1 MEVLNQYL
9 VISVAKSL
17 NKPCTQVWANAVVR
31 LSQSKK
37 QVCVSAKACEILGD
51 AIAEIASPNKGFCLT
66 SPRSQIMGDRYIM
79 TFSEF
84 HL

>member
-1 MEVLNQYL
+1 MVVLNQYL
-9 VISVAKSL
+9 AMNVGKS
-17 NKPCTQVWANAVVR
+17 ANRMAMLR
-31 LSQSKK
+31 LSQTKK
-37 QVCVSAKACEILGD
+37 QMRVSWRACEILGD

-79 TFSEF
+79 IFSEF